1 MLVLPACK
9 NFRILQKFIDLF
21 LQFYDI
27 QPINLHFLLLSL
39 HIKWR
44 EEIVFFIS
52 RRRENFLWIM
62 YIYKYFIPITKN
74 TVETSLNLIFK
85 VETSH
90 KTGGINGTSP
100 RHHRQRKKKNV
111 TNDGFSMYKCEID
124 ESQTH
129 AATMQKE

>member
-21 LQFYDI
+21 LQFYDT

-52 RRRENFLWIM
+52 RRRENLNNENIHNV
-62 YIYKYFIPITKN
+62 IKYFIPITKN
-74 TVETSLNLIFK
+74 TRDKFESVEFLRL
-85 VETSH
+85 
-90 KTGGINGTSP
+90 
-100 RHHRQRKKKNV
+100 RHN
-111 TNDGFSMYKCEID
+111 Y
-124 ESQTH
+124 
-129 AATMQKE
+129 